1 MNTTR
6 FWITSIVVWVLAIFV
21 VLWIHRIS
29 IESLHSRLNVVE
41 ERTKNQQIRI
51 YNLEKRICDL
61 ENAK

>member
-6 FWITSIVVWVLAIFV
+6 FWLVTAIMWIFGIFV
-21 VLWIHRIS
+21 VLWTHRIS
-29 IESLHSRLNVVE
+29 IEWLHSRVSIVE
-41 ERTKNQQIRI
+41 ERTVNQQIRI

>member
-6 FWITSIVVWVLAIFV
+6 FWIITVVIWIFCIFV

>member
-6 FWITSIVVWVLAIFV
+6 FSIVVWVLAIFV

>member
-1 MNTTR
+1 MNTIR
-6 FWITSIVVWVLAIFV
+6 FWIITVVIWIFGIFL
-21 VLWIHRIS
+21 VLWVHRIS
-29 IESLHSRLNVVE
+29 IDRLHLRMNVVE